1 MENQDQSIQRTFN
14 SFIENYNELERIRKD
29 ISNYQKQFKARIDEL
44 KKMNQESEK
53 VLLKYLDD
61 NKLPG
66 IRSGDFLI
74 LADEKPVPS
83 NKKLKEERLQTVFE
97 SNQIHPSSNIF
108 KQVVEILNNPKSI
121 QKMEKKIK
129 CQKYKKKDGE

>member
-83 NKKLKEERLQTVFE
+83 NKKLKEEGLKTVFE

-108 KQVVEILNNPKSI
+108 KQVVEIFNNPKSI
-121 QKMEKKIK
+121 QKMQKKIK
-129 CQKYKKKDGE
+129 CTKYKKKDGE

>member
-1 MENQDQSIQRTFN
+1 MEDQSIQRTFN

-29 ISNYQKQFKARIDEL
+29 ISNYQKQFKSRIDEL

-83 NKKLKEERLQTVFE
+83 NKKLKEEGLKTVFE

-108 KQVVEILNNPKSI
+108 KQVVEIFNNPKSI
-121 QKMEKKIK
+121 QKMQKKIK
-129 CQKYKKKDGE
+129 CTKYKKKDGE